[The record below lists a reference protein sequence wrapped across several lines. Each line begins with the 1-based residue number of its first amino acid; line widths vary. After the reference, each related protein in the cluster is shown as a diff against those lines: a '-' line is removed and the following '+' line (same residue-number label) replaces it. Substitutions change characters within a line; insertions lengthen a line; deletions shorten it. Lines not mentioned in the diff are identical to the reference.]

1 MNRTSFFGGLA
12 RVRRSGVGLACL
24 GLSTSVLAAQPLTER
39 TLGLEGTWVTP
50 PHTLHFQFSHR
61 FEVAGSEA
69 DIADI
74 FGDGKVVNYPTF
86 AMSYGLTEGAQLGF
100 RYSSNSL
107 LAGEANEWQPF
118 FKVTPIRDLA
128 GGRLSVGLLGAWNAT
143 TSSFDGELSA
153 QGDLGPLTLIAA
165 ARGFSDPFDR
175 PEAEKEAEFALAGG
189 AVLALNRYLSLSAD
203 YANMVTQPDAQIAW
217 SAGLNLAIPHTPHT
231 FGLFATNV
239 VSGTLQGLS
248 VGLDGSV
255 FWGFEFTIP
264 FTGARWRQVFSHPPD
279 RPVIP
284 VAGGAGGG
292 APGAPATAPAPR
304 TRPPQQAEPRQ
315 PEQAAAE
322 AAEEAAPAE
331 SEPAVAPEEA
341 PPAETA
347 TPRPVVEIAIAE
359 LEFGEAEL
367 RVPAGTTVRWVNR
380 DPFPHTATAVDGS
393 WSSPLLEKDGVF
405 ELTFDHPGRYEY
417 MCAPHPFMKA
427 AIVVEGGAS

>member
-1 MNRTSFFGGLA
+1 MNRTSFGGPAAL
-12 RVRRSGVGLACL
+12 RRLGAGLACL
-24 GLSTSVLAAQPLTER
+24 GLSTTVLAAQPLTER
-39 TLGLEGTWVTP
+39 TPGLEGTWVTP
-50 PHTLHFQFSHR
+50 PHSLYFQFSHR
-61 FEVAGSEA
+61 FEVAGRDV

-86 AMSYGLTEGAQLGF
+86 AMSYGLTEGAHLGF

-118 FKVTPIRDLA
+118 FKVTPLRDLA
-128 GGRLSVGLLGAWNAT
+128 GGRLSVGLLGAWNAAS
-143 TSSFDGELSA
+143 SSFDGELSA

-175 PEAEKEAEFALAGG
+175 PEAEKEAELAFAGG

-231 FGLFATNV
+231 LGLFATNV

-279 RPVIP
+279 RPAMP
-284 VAGGAGGG
+284 VAAAATGAT
-292 APGAPATAPAPR
+292 PGAPAVAPAPSP
-304 TRPPQQAEPRQ
+304 RPAEPGEPAQ
-315 PEQAAAE
+315 PERAAAE
-322 AAEEAAPAE
+322 ETPAPMSEQSAAPAE
-331 SEPAVAPEEA
+331 ASPS
-341 PPAETA
+341 ETA
-347 TPRPVVEIAIAE
+347 PDEARPVVEIAIAE

-367 RVPAGTTVRWVNR
+367 RVTPGTTVRWVNR

-405 ELTFDHPGRYEY
+405 ELTFDDPGRYEY

-427 AIVVEGGAS
+427 AIVVEEGAS